1 MQSFNRAGFIGAL
14 LLGLSLIGYAVY
26 ELVLY
31 PNAGLPTKDF
41 AVIVAAA
48 NTLRI
53 GHAMKFGYALGLAL
67 LTIFFFARLKAHSPI
82 GAQLAVIAGAG
93 ASVLYVASGLIGL
106 SILSVAEQTFAA
118 YRTEAETTILL
129 RTVTIA
135 LFEAATSLAGL
146 LVALN
151 SRIDLR
157 AKNLPPLLDVFG
169 LLFGGLFI
177 INGLLPA
184 GVMQAAAVLSI
195 GWAFGLAF
203 NLRSAQDRAQARLGT
218 LSTLL
223 DE

>member
-1 MQSFNRAGFIGAL
+1 MGAL
-14 LLGLSLIGYAVY
+14 ILGLSLIGYAVY

-48 NTLRI
+48 NTLRV
-53 GHAMKFGYALGLAL
+53 GHALKLGYALGLAL
-67 LTIFFFARLKAHSPI
+67 LTIFFFSHTKDRSPVV
-82 GAQLAVIAGAG
+82 AQFAVIAGVG

-106 SILSVAEQTFAA
+106 NILSVAEQTFVT
-118 YRTEAETTILL
+118 YRTEAEITILL

-135 LFEAATSLAGL
+135 VFEAATSLAGL

-151 SRIDLR
+151 SLIDLR
-157 AKNLPPLLDVFG
+157 AKNLPLLLDVFG

-184 GVMQAAAVLSI
+184 EVMQAAAVLSI
-195 GWAFGLAF
+195 GWAFGLAVA
-203 NLRSAQDRAQARLGT
+203 LRSAHDREPVKLRTPSALTG
-218 LSTLL
+218 
-223 DE
+223 D